1 MAASLSA
8 SLSHFEPLRV
18 RPERRLPA
26 DWSLPWHCPAQE
38 ARWRSLGKT
47 DMSTPISARMFWAVR
62 VSIPSSE
69 RRSSTAGRKGCS
81 CSSIASPL
89 DLLVEEVEVGE
100 DRADQQ
106 GVQRV
111 E

>member
-26 DWSLPWHCPAQE
+26 DWSLPGHCPAQE

-47 DMSTPISARMFWAVR
+47 DMSTPISARMFSAVR
-62 VSIPSSE
+62 LDPVE
-69 RRSSTAGRKGCS
+69 RAQELNRRPERVQLLLDRVRE
-81 CSSIASPL
+81 PL

-100 DRADQQ
+100 A
-106 GVQRV
+106 
-111 E
+111 